1 MVNVNIIMSVYNG
14 EKYLATQIDS
24 ILGSTINNW
33 KLFIVDDGSSDSTFK
48 IASDY
53 SEKHKHKIY
62 AFKNASNMGSTKS
75 FLYNLCRVS
84 DKNVKNEKLN
94 IVNRYKKKVTKK
106 FSKKLVN
113 AAISLKKTA
122 LDLYRR
128 PKFRQQ
134 KGKCFEYYMFAD
146 QDDFWLMDKV
156 ALTLKKMRKTENRH
170 GKHKPVMV
178 FTDAIIA
185 DDNLKFVDKSFF
197 EVNHM
202 KPKKKNFAHLLMENK
217 CPGCTVM
224 VNQAA
229 CDLLRRTYPAFDGN
243 EKYAAAYDSVRYHDW
258 WMALICSAFGCVK
271 YLDVP
276 TIMYR
281 QHASNQ
287 VGQTS
292 FSEYVKER
300 FSEIKNVGRRLDD
313 TFKQAKSFRE
323 CYGADLK
330 KKKLAML
337 EKFAGLNTATPLK
350 RRYYIIRYGFFK
362 SGFIRNAALLL
373 YI

>member
-197 EVNHM
+197 RPFQPDEIPCRSAVR
-202 KPKKKNFAHLLMENK
+202 
-217 CPGCTVM
+217 
-224 VNQAA
+224 
-229 CDLLRRTYPAFDGN
+229 LR
-243 EKYAAAYDSVRYHDW
+243 
-258 WMALICSAFGCVK
+258 L
-271 YLDVP
+271 
-276 TIMYR
+276 
-281 QHASNQ
+281 
-287 VGQTS
+287 
-292 FSEYVKER
+292 
-300 FSEIKNVGRRLDD
+300 RL
-313 TFKQAKSFRE
+313 R
-323 CYGADLK
+323 L
-330 KKKLAML
+330 
-337 EKFAGLNTATPLK
+337 
-350 RRYYIIRYGFFK
+350 R
-362 SGFIRNAALLL
+362 
-373 YI
+373 